1 MISAEDIA
9 TWQSRDDLP
18 DDPPGRGGT
27 AYRTV
32 PMSDTEDKIA
42 WLRAGGDCDPPCK
55 SMVAD
60 HGCTCALAADALAE
74 VERLREQLRSTA
86 LDALAIDGQAMD
98 LQGEV
103 ARLRAE
109 NAAITKDR
117 DWLLAKM
124 RRLRAEINAA
134 E

>member
-32 PMSDTEDKIA
+32 PMSDTGDKIA

-55 SMVAD
+55 SMVAAD
-60 HGCTCALAADALAE
+60 GCTCALAADALARAE
-74 VERLREQLRSTA
+74 AAEK
-86 LDALAIDGQAMD
+86 
-98 LQGEV
+98 EV
-103 ARLRAE
+103 ARLRAALKQVAE
-109 NAAITKDR
+109 GAERALNAVT
-117 DWLLAKM
+117 
-124 RRLRAEINAA
+124 
-134 E
+134 